1 MNLSAKQKQILR
13 HRELSCGC
21 QEGGAVGDRNIGY
34 LGLADVKYYTYD
46 R

>member
-1 MNLSAKQKQILR
+1 MNLSVKQKQILR
-13 HRELSCGC
+13 HGELSCAC
-21 QEGGAVGDRNIGY
+21 QEGGAVGERNIGY